1 MLATV
6 MTTALSVSAEAAGH
20 EAPAPTIA
28 PPFVVGGVLFAIFLV
43 LMFVTLSYSNLG
55 RRHEAS
61 DEHADPH
68 RQHPNKHDRHQGASS
83 H

>member
-1 MLATV
+1 MLATLL
-6 MTTALSVSAEAAGH
+6 TTALTVSAQATGE

-28 PPFVVGGVLFAIFLV
+28 PPFVIGITLFVVFVVLL
-43 LMFVTLSYSNLG
+43 FVTLSYTNLG
-55 RRHEAS
+55 RRHEAT

-68 RQHPNKHDRHQGASS
+68 RQHPNKHDRHQGAPS

>member
-1 MLATV
+1 MLAV
-6 MTTALSVSAEAAGH
+6 LMSTALTVSAEAAEH

-28 PPFVVGGVLFAIFLV
+28 PPFVVGGVLFAIFV
-43 LMFVTLSYSNLG
+43 ILMFVTLSYTNLG
-55 RRHEAS
+55 RRHSATE
-61 DEHADPH
+61 EHADPH